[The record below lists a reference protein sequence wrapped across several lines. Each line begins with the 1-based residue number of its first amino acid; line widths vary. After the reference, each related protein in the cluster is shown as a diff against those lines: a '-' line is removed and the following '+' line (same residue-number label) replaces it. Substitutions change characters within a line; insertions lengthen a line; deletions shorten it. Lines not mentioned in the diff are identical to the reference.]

1 MQPRFSLSIGTK
13 IFGIASSML
22 GLLLGVAYL
31 NYVRIRQVNHELID
45 IAYYLAPLTE
55 DIANINV
62 HVLEEEIHFE
72 RMIRYYTIDNN
83 NQANGNNNAKASDE
97 EEAFKERGERVKQ
110 DIATA
115 IALADKAAE
124 SAYSPEDILEI
135 ARLRPLLEVLASEHQ
150 NLHHYSLDIIE
161 RLKASDPEAANLL
174 ATQITDFKDDFDHRI
189 QDILFE
195 LTTFIEQSAHH
206 AQVTEQRTLTLSWW
220 LTGLASGIGLLFSAW
235 VTAGLVRPVRRLVS
249 NTEKVEQGDLT
260 VEVPIYS
267 GDEIGQLTESF
278 NHMVSKIREKEQLK
292 ATFGQYV
299 DPRIVDTLLGQPNST
314 EGSQRQMM
322 TLFFSDMANFSK
334 ISELLTPTGLVTLI
348 NRYFTLAAA
357 PIKEHHGVINQFV
370 GDAVSAFW
378 APPFVDSA
386 DHAKLACY
394 AALEQFDQLTKLRR
408 SLPDLLGIRK
418 GLPEINIRIGLA
430 SGEALAGNIGS
441 EQSKSYTVLGP
452 VTRLAEKLENLNK
465 VYGTRILMTAT
476 TRQLAGDTI
485 EVREIDQIALSGTPE
500 PIYELLG
507 IVGSTDNRLLMLR
520 DCFQTALEIYRGRS
534 GEEAISRFEACLAII
549 PNDGPSKYY
558 LDLITSKSSFL
569 SSSRAT

>member
-1 MQPRFSLSIGTK
+1 MQSRFSLSIGTK

-31 NYVRIRQVNHELID
+31 NHVRIRQVNYELID

-72 RMIRYYTIDNN
+72 RMVRYYTISNN
-83 NQANGNNNAKASDE
+83 KIDGIGSAKVNAE

-110 DIATA
+110 DIAIA
-115 IALADKAAE
+115 IALADKAAQ
-124 SAYSPEDILEI
+124 AAHTPEDILEI
-135 ARLRPLLEVLASEHQ
+135 ARIRPLLEVLASEHQ
-150 NLHHYSLDIIE
+150 NLHHYSLDIID
-161 RLKASDPEAANLL
+161 RLKASDQEAATLL
-174 ATQITDFKDDFDHRI
+174 IDQITDFKDDFDRRI

-195 LTTFIEQSAHH
+195 LTAFIEQSAKH
-206 AQVTEQRTLTLSWW
+206 AQATEQRTLNLSFW

-235 VTAGLVRPVRRLVS
+235 VTAGLVRPVRRLVN
-249 NTEKVEQGDLT
+249 NTEKIEQGNLN
-260 VEVPIYS
+260 VEVPVYS
-267 GDEIGQLTESF
+267 SDEIGQLTESF

-299 DPRIVDTLLGQPNST
+299 DPRIVETLLGQPNPT

-322 TLFFSDMANFSK
+322 TLFFSDMANFSR

-348 NRYFTLAAA
+348 NRYFTLASA

-378 APPFVDSA
+378 APPFVDPA

-441 EQSKSYTVLGP
+441 EQSKSYTVIGP
-452 VTRLAEKLENLNK
+452 VTQLAEKLETLNK
-465 VYGTRILMTAT
+465 VYGTRILMTAK
-476 TRQLAGDTI
+476 TRELAGNTI
-485 EVREIDQIALSGTPE
+485 EVREIDRIAFAGEPE
-500 PIYELLG
+500 SIYELLG
-507 IVGSTDNRLLMLR
+507 IAGSTDHKLILLR
-520 DCFQTALEIYRGRS
+520 DCFQTALEVYRNMS
-534 GEEAISRFEACLAII
+534 GEEAISRFQACLDIV
-549 PNDGPSKYY
+549 PDDGPSTYY
-558 LDLITSKSSFL
+558 LNLITS
-569 SSSRAT
+569 SSSSKHVHIK